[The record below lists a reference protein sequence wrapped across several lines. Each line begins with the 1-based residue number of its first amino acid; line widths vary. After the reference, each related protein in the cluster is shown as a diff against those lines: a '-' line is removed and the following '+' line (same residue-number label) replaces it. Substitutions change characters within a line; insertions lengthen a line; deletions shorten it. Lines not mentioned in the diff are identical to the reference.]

1 MALELFGY
9 SAIKIAVMGIEI
21 GNIVLLLGLLYL
33 YIKSYRQI
41 KIGFTAGLIL
51 FASLLLLKSILTIGF
66 LTFDIDTLTDRHGRP
81 IIIGSII
88 EFIAL
93 AILLKITWDY

>member
-9 SAIKIAVMGIEI
+9 SGIKIIALIIEI
-21 GNIVLLLGLLYL
+21 ANIGLLTGLLYL
-33 YIKSYRQI
+33 YTKSYRQI
-41 KIGFTAGLIL
+41 KIGFTVGLIL
-51 FASLLLLKSILTIGF
+51 FALMLLIKSILTIVF
-66 LTFDIDTLTDRHGRP
+66 LIVDPDLLIGRP
-81 IIIGSII
+81 VYIGGII

>member
-1 MALELFGY
+1 
-9 SAIKIAVMGIEI
+9 MGIEI

-66 LTFDIDTLTDRHGRP
+66 LTFDIDTLTDRPGRP

>member
-1 MALELFGY
+1 MVLELLGDTG
-9 SAIKIAVMGIEI
+9 IKIAALIIEI
-21 GNIVLLLGLLYL
+21 GNIGLLLGLLYL

-41 KIGFTAGLIL
+41 KIGFTIGLIL
-51 FASLLLLKSILTIGF
+51 FASALLLRSISTIAF
-66 LTFDIDTLTDRHGRP
+66 LVLFSDVFIGKP
-81 IIIGSII
+81 ILIGGII

>member
-1 MALELFGY
+1 MVLELFGLTL
-9 SAIKIAVMGIEI
+9 IKTAAVGIEI
-21 GNIVLLLGLLYL
+21 ANVGLLSGLLYL

-41 KIGFTAGLIL
+41 KIGFTIGLIL
-51 FASLLLLKSILTIGF
+51 FALVLLIRSILAITLLIMASDMLTGRQALVGGF
-66 LTFDIDTLTDRHGRP
+66 
-81 IIIGSII
+81 I

>member
-1 MALELFGY
+1 MVLELFGLTLIKTA
-9 SAIKIAVMGIEI
+9 AIGIETANI
-21 GNIVLLLGLLYL
+21 GLLSGLLYL

-41 KIGFTAGLIL
+41 KIGFTVGLIL
-51 FASLLLLKSILTIGF
+51 FASVLLIRSILTIALLIIDSDMLTGRHVLIGGF
-66 LTFDIDTLTDRHGRP
+66 
-81 IIIGSII
+81 I